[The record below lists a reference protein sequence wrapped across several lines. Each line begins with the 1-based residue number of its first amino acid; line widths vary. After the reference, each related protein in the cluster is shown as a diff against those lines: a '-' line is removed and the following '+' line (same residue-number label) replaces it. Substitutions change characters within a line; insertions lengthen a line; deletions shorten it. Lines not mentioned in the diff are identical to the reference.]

1 VRVRAADFVGAA
13 TTPKRLPPAGPP
25 EIAVAGRSNVG
36 KSTFL
41 NVLLARRGL
50 ARTSRTPGRTRQLNF
65 FAIND
70 DAFRFV
76 DLPCYGYA
84 AGPVAERREWGPLIE
99 SYLAGRTVL
108 CGALVLVDVRRG
120 LQEDD
125 GTLLDY
131 LAHHAIP
138 SALVVTK
145 VDKLG
150 RGAAG
155 RVLAEIGRA
164 RALPV
169 VGFSSLARRGRP
181 EVWRVVRGWLDE
193 ASRVGDKHG
202 R

>member
-1 VRVRAADFVGAA
+1 VRVRAAHVVGAA
-13 TTPKRLPPAGPP
+13 PTPKRLPPAGPP

-76 DLPCYGYA
+76 DLPGYGYA

-99 SYLAGRTVL
+99 TYLTGRPTL
-108 CGALVLVDVRRG
+108 CGALVLIDVRRG

-125 GTLLDY
+125 GTLLDF
-131 LAHHAIP
+131 LAHQAIP

-150 RGAAG
+150 RGAAA
-155 RVLAEIGRA
+155 RVLAEMARA

-181 EVWRVVRGWLDE
+181 EVWRVVHAWLDE
-193 ASRVGDKHG
+193 ASRVGHKHG